1 MRIVLASLAALGA
14 ALTAPAARADEL
26 YSQSLPA
33 GASDFSGAEVGLN
46 LGAGMGANG
55 PVNTSGMAAG
65 FNAGYNLQNGP
76 IVGGL
81 AGDVLLGDISGGSS
95 NASSYS
101 YSSLSSARVHAGYA
115 MGPLLMFGSL
125 GGAFATSRQ
134 TTPGG
139 YSNKSLT
146 GYVLGI
152 GAEYAVARNVSLR
165 AEFSHYDFGD
175 VTYYAPPKPTTVN
188 ATQNLITLGIA
199 AHF

>member
-1 MRIVLASLAALGA
+1 MRIVLASFAALGV
-14 ALTAPAARADEL
+14 ALAAPAARA
-26 YSQSLPA
+26 QGLPP
-33 GASDFSGAEVGLN
+33 GAADFSGAEVGLN

-55 PVNTSGMAAG
+55 QVNTSGMAAG

-81 AGDVLLGDISGGSS
+81 AGDALFGDISGGSS
-95 NASSYS
+95 NQSSYS

-115 MGPLLMFGSL
+115 MGPLLLFGSL
-125 GGAFATSRQ
+125 GGALATSKQ

-139 YSNKSLT
+139 FSDKYLG
-146 GYVLGI
+146 GYVLGV
-152 GAEYAVARNVSLR
+152 GVEYAVMRNVSLR
-165 AEFSHYDFGD
+165 AEFSHYDFGNA
-175 VTYYAPPKPTTVN
+175 TYYAPPTPTTVS